1 MFAGNRLKI
10 LRKRKNLT
18 QNDLSDAL
26 GFEAI
31 YGYKRIGQYE
41 REQRHPKE
49 KIITKLSDLLSVNPT
64 SLMVPDVP
72 TYDILM
78 QLFFALEDEA
88 GFSIHKNDN
97 GFYFT
102 LNKSTDHYINLED
115 ALNAWLKK
123 AEEHRNGI
131 ITNEEYNEWRYN
143 YPDSA
148 IMDLKSELDSCWD
161 KVQEEN
167 AEQAGASDTETI
179 DEHLAKAQAI
189 MYEHYSKH
197 PEDASEEYFA
207 EHSEI
212 LDNKDNNE

>member
-10 LRKRKNLT
+10 LRRRKNLT

-26 GFEAI
+26 GFEPI

-49 KIITKLSDLLSVNPT
+49 KIVTKLSELLSVNPT

-78 QLFFALEDEA
+78 QLLFALEDEA

-102 LNKSTDHYINLED
+102 LEESTDHYINLED
-115 ALNAWLKK
+115 ALNAWLEK
-123 AEEHRNGI
+123 AEEHREGR
-131 ITNEEYNEWRYN
+131 ITNDEYDEWRYN

-148 IMDLKSELDSCWD
+148 IMNFKSKLDSCWD
-161 KVQEEN
+161 KAQKEN
-167 AEQAGASDTETI
+167 AKQVVDSDAESI
-179 DEHLAKAQAI
+179 DEHFTNVQAI

-197 PEDASEEYFA
+197 PEDASEEYLT
-207 EHSEI
+207 EHPEI
-212 LDNKDNNE
+212 LENK